1 LRGLSAAGDSG
12 VGARNEEFLYFVSA
26 GLLGLISLRLE
37 PWQAMGYTLGMK
49 TAISL
54 PDKVFREA
62 EKMARKLKKSRSQLY
77 REAIAEYLARHELE
91 SVTEA
96 MNKVCLEL
104 GSSSDAFVKE
114 AGRRVLARSEW

>member
-1 LRGLSAAGDSG
+1 MSEVSVGRREAG
-12 VGARNEEFLYFVSA
+12 NPL
-26 GLLGLISLRLE
+26 
-37 PWQAMGYTLGMK
+37 PWMGTEGYTPGMK
-49 TAISL
+49 TAISV
-54 PDKVFREA
+54 PTPVFQRA
-62 EKMARKLKKSRSQLY
+62 DRLARRLKKSRSQLY